1 MSESK
6 RFDVRKAQAN
16 LDEALANVTKLAT
29 GNRDEVEPS
38 ADLRQQARYMREVY
52 VSYLDAGF
60 TRNEALFFTSMPMRE
75 TIQYELDRQRREGD
89 L

>member
-1 MSESK
+1 MSENK
-6 RFDVRKAQAN
+6 RFDAKQAQAN
-16 LDEALANVTKLAT
+16 LDDALANVTRLAT
-29 GNRDEVEPS
+29 GNRGEVEPS
-38 ADLRQQARYMREVY
+38 ADQRQHARYMREVY

-75 TIQYELDRQRREGD
+75 TIQYELDRERREGE

>member
-1 MSESK
+1 MSERK
-6 RFDVRKAQAN
+6 KFDDKQAQAN
-16 LDEALANVTKLAT
+16 LDEALANVARLAT
-29 GNRDEVEPS
+29 GNRGEVEPS
-38 ADLRQQARYMREVY
+38 AGQRQEARYMREVY

-75 TIQYELDRQRREGD
+75 AIQYELDRERREGD

>member
-1 MSESK
+1 MSENK
-6 RFDVRKAQAN
+6 RFDAKQAQAN
-16 LDEALANVTKLAT
+16 LDEALANVTRL
-29 GNRDEVEPS
+29 GSGIRGEVEPS
-38 ADLRQQARYMREVY
+38 ADQRQQARYMREVY

>member
-6 RFDVRKAQAN
+6 KFDAKQSQAN
-16 LDEALANVTKLAT
+16 LDEALANVARLAT
-29 GNRDEVEPS
+29 GNRGEVEPS
-38 ADLRQQARYMREVY
+38 ADQRQQARYMREVY

-75 TIQYELDRQRREGD
+75 TIQYELDRERREGE